1 LTEVIKLQQAP
12 DVQQTVNG
20 GHFIVCLW
28 REPSSLVVAKNGKI
42 LAGFCFC
49 FSPKLG
55 EDNRP
60 F

>member
-1 LTEVIKLQQAP
+1 MKLQQAP

-42 LAGFCFC
+42 RAGFCFC